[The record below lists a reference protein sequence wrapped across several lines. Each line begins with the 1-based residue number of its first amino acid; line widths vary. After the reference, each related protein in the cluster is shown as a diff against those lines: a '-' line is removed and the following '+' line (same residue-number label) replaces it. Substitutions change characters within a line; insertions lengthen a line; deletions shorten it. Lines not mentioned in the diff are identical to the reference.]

1 MTKSRRLTTSLAML
15 LISAL
20 LLSTASYAWFAMNTQ
35 TNVEGLEVEA
45 YTDSLFLE
53 ISTTGADDSYSTAV
67 KYDPIESAHL
77 RLVTAS
83 LFGNYQLA
91 TISATPASGNYDE
104 GTTYYEQVTGK
115 FGTADYVKVDGL
127 STASSTA
134 DCIVNPVFELQVTNA
149 KVSGD
154 YYAFDA
160 ATNTYTKQTLNQASA
175 YGLWEI
181 TSSANNTGLYD
192 GASRYYKETN
202 GVLAD
207 ITNSLVAA
215 SDVSGYYTV
224 AATPCDLTAKA
235 VGTQD
240 YYLVNSNGYA
250 YVGPIVNDT
259 VLGEYLFWGKA
270 YSTDPANVQGTNPLT
285 ILDPASNTDAISNY
299 YLTKTVY
306 LRQAEGTNNAE
317 NLVINVDIGGASNP
331 LSGAIR
337 VLFVAT
343 TTADATSPKRI
354 SYAIY
359 DPNSQNAN
367 GMTYSNG
374 ENLFGTILGDENET
388 ITVDMYI
395 YFDGTDEVAKNASVV
410 DAVLNG
416 QTIDIQFSIDEHD
429 YNN

>member
-1 MTKSRRLTTSLAML
+1 MTKSRKITVSLAML

-35 TNVEGLEVEA
+35 TSVDGLEVEA

-83 LFGNYQLA
+83 LFGGYQLA
-91 TISATPASGNYDE
+91 IVSATEATGEYDSQV
-104 GTTYYEQVTGK
+104 TYYERVASKYLNK
-115 FGTADYVKVDGL
+115 FDYVKVDGL
-127 STASSTA
+127 SVASSTA

-160 ATNTYTKQTLNQASA
+160 ATNTYTKKTISDASA

-181 TSSANNTGLYD
+181 TSSDTNTGSYD
-192 GASRYYKETN
+192 GRSRYYKETN

-215 SDVSGYYTV
+215 SDVSDYYTLAV
-224 AATPCDLTAKA
+224 TSCDLASEA
-235 VGTQD
+235 DGTKD
-240 YYLVNSNGYA
+240 YFLVNSNGYA
-250 YVGPIVNDT
+250 YVGPIVNKT
-259 VLGEYLFWGKA
+259 ILGEYLFWGKA
-270 YSTDPANVQGTNPLT
+270 YSTDPANVQETNPLT
-285 ILDPASNTDAISNY
+285 ILDPASTSDEISNY

-331 LSGAIR
+331 LSDAIR

-359 DPNSQNAN
+359 DPTSQNAN

-374 ENLFGTILGDENET
+374 QNLFGTILGDENET

-410 DAVLNG
+410 DAILNG
-416 QTIDIQFSIDEHD
+416 QTIDIQFSIDELN
-429 YNN
+429 Y